1 VGLRPVF
8 FVPLRHGERGAP
20 SLFTVSTDDGY
31 GFVTNTQQNSESAFN
46 EPSANLGNQRRNVAV
61 SANIKGTPR
70 GAMTTQATTP
80 IVSTVPPP
88 YRAPHDP
95 ARIPEIVTALKKVA
109 QLHDLEEAEYEWL
122 AIHGIETFAE
132 SGAVVFREGE
142 PAHKMFILLKG
153 EVYVRREHGGPA
165 ALFIGRSGQI
175 TGLLPFSRMKATGG
189 LGYTSS
195 ESWWLE
201 FDKSLFPAMLKAIP
215 VLAERVVG
223 VLLDRVREITRMEQQ
238 SEKLNALGKLAGN
251 LAHELNNPASAA
263 QRSAAGVLEELRVY
277 GHERF
282 NLGRLCLSA
291 AKTEKIQ
298 LWEDEVRA
306 EAKRLGKPA
315 ETEQTH
321 REDQIVSWL
330 NRHEIR
336 ESWHIAPEL
345 AEFGVL
351 PEQLE
356 PLTGYLDPGAI
367 AVVLSQFTSSL
378 RTERIA
384 EAMLDSTARIFD
396 LIRAIKDYSY
406 MDQMPIQEVDIPQS
420 LENTLAMVASRL
432 RKVEVVRNYEPNLP
446 LVSAYG
452 REMNQV
458 WTALIENALDAVHDE
473 GEIKLLVRAAGDMLL
488 VEIWDNGPGIPQE
501 LQARIFEPFF
511 TTKAPGSG
519 LGLGLDVVNRIVRMH
534 RGFVTVQSKPGST
547 CFQVRLPLQQVQAY

>member
-1 VGLRPVF
+1 
-8 FVPLRHGERGAP
+8 
-20 SLFTVSTDDGY
+20 
-31 GFVTNTQQNSESAFN
+31 
-46 EPSANLGNQRRNVAV
+46 
-61 SANIKGTPR
+61 
-70 GAMTTQATTP
+70 MTTQATIP
-80 IVSTVPPP
+80 GFVAAPPP
-88 YRAPHDP
+88 YRAPYDP
-95 ARIPEIVTALKKVA
+95 ARVPEIVEALKKVG
-109 QLHDLEEAEYEWL
+109 QLHGLEETEYLWL
-122 AIHGIETFAE
+122 ATHGTEIFAE

-142 PAHKMFILLKG
+142 PASKMTILLQG
-153 EVYVRREHGGPA
+153 EIYVRREQGGPA
-165 ALFIGRSGQI
+165 FFIGRSGQI
-175 TGLLPFSRMKATGG
+175 TGLLPFSRMKAYGG
-189 LGYTSS
+189 LGYTSAPT
-195 ESWWLE
+195 WGLE
-201 FDKSLFPAMLKAIP
+201 FDRSLFPEMLKAIP
-215 VLAERVVG
+215 SLADKLVG
-223 VLLDRVREITRMEQQ
+223 ILLDRVREVTRIEQQ

-282 NLGRLCLSA
+282 NLGRLCLSHE
-291 AKTEKIQ
+291 KTERVQ
-298 LWEDEVRA
+298 DWEVDVRS

-315 ETEQTH
+315 EAEQTR
-321 REDQIVSWL
+321 REDEIVQWL
-330 NRHEIR
+330 HHHDIH

-345 AEFGVL
+345 AEFGVV
-351 PEQLE
+351 PGQLE
-356 PLTGYLDPGAI
+356 PLVEFLDPGAT

-432 RKVEVVRNYEPNLP
+432 RKVKIIRDYEPNLP
-446 LVSAYG
+446 CVGAYG
-452 REMNQV
+452 RELNQV

-473 GEIKLLVRAAGDMLL
+473 GEIRLLARTNADMML
-488 VEIWDNGPGIPQE
+488 VEVWDDGPGIPAE

-534 RGFVTVQSKPGST
+534 KGFVSVQSKPGET
-547 CFQVRLPLQQVQAY
+547 CFQIRLPLQQGQAY

>member
-1 VGLRPVF
+1 
-8 FVPLRHGERGAP
+8 
-20 SLFTVSTDDGY
+20 
-31 GFVTNTQQNSESAFN
+31 
-46 EPSANLGNQRRNVAV
+46 
-61 SANIKGTPR
+61 
-70 GAMTTQATTP
+70 MTTQAIIP
-80 IVSTVPPP
+80 GFVAAQPP
-88 YRAPHDP
+88 YRAPYDP
-95 ARIPEIVTALKKVA
+95 ARVPEIVEALKKVG
-109 QLHDLEEAEYEWL
+109 QLLGIEETGYLWL
-122 AIHGIETFAE
+122 ATHGTEIFAE

-142 PAHKMFILLKG
+142 PASKMTILLQG
-153 EVYVRREHGGPA
+153 EIYVRREQGGPA
-165 ALFIGRSGQI
+165 FFIGRSGQI
-175 TGLLPFSRMKATGG
+175 TGLLPFSRMKAYGG
-189 LGYTSS
+189 LGYTSAPT
-195 ESWWLE
+195 WGLE
-201 FDKSLFPAMLKAIP
+201 FDRSLFPEMLKAIP
-215 VLAERVVG
+215 SLADKLVG
-223 VLLDRVREITRMEQQ
+223 ILLDRVREVTRIEQQ

-282 NLGRLCLSA
+282 NLGRLCLSTE
-291 AKTEKIQ
+291 KTERVQ
-298 LWEDEVRA
+298 DWEGDVRS

-315 ETEQTH
+315 ETEQTR
-321 REDQIVSWL
+321 REDEIVQWL
-330 NRHEIR
+330 HHHDIH

-345 AEFGVL
+345 AEFGVV
-351 PEQLE
+351 PGQLE
-356 PLTGYLDPGAI
+356 PLVEFLDPGAI

-432 RKVEVVRNYEPNLP
+432 RKVKIIRDYEPNLP
-446 LVSAYG
+446 CVGAYG
-452 REMNQV
+452 RELNQV

-473 GEIKLLVRAAGDMLL
+473 GEIRLLVRTNADMML
-488 VEIWDNGPGIPQE
+488 VEVWDDGPGIPAE

-534 RGFVTVQSKPGST
+534 KGFVSVQSKPGET
-547 CFQVRLPLQQVQAY
+547 CFQIRLPLQQGQAY